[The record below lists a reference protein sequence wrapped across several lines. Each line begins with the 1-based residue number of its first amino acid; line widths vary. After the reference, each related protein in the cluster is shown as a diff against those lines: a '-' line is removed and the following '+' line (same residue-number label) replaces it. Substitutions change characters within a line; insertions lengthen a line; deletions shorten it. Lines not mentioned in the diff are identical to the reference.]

1 MPEFVYTVE
10 TNYFGEP
17 RLLGVYESSTT
28 EGALTAVQH
37 LMEATP
43 DPGDE
48 WRIKF
53 LAIRTAE
60 EEKESLQR
68 CRAHKAIDS
77 ALPEDEPVES

>member
-53 LAIRTAE
+53 LSIRTAK
-60 EEKESLQR
+60 EEKASLGR
-68 CRAHKAIDS
+68 CRARRALDA